1 MLEALDNIKRYGS
14 LVTIVISFVFI
25 ALSGIFM
32 GVTYYTMET
41 IQTSFEA
48 TDCVIEN
55 NTLVGSCQDL
65 WTISI
70 YPFLNLKDILL
81 WFSFFFIFALV
92 LGMLL
97 YGYQSGKS
105 PTMMGLLVV
114 FIASVTYI
122 GIEISNIYRTML
134 ENELFR
140 TMMVD
145 FTVYNKIMM
154 NFPWFCFFIGL
165 FAITLSLVNYQKVKI
180 NKDQGDL
187 DY

>member
-1 MLEALDNIKRYGS
+1 MIETLKKYGS
-14 LVTIVISFVFI
+14 LITIVISFVFI
-25 ALSGIFM
+25 AISGALM
-32 GVTYYTMET
+32 GMTYYTLET
-41 IQTSFEA
+41 VQTSFEN
-48 TDCVIEN
+48 TDCVIQN

-70 YPFLNLKDILL
+70 YPFLNLKEILI

-92 LGMLL
+92 IGMLL

-105 PTMMGLLVV
+105 PVMMGLLVI
-114 FIASVTYI
+114 FIAGVTYL
-122 GIEISNIYRTML
+122 GVEMSNIYRTML

-145 FTVYNKIMM
+145 FTVYNKIML

-165 FAITLSLVNYQKVKI
+165 FAVTLSLVNYQKTKV
-180 NKDQGDL
+180 NKDEGDF